1 VIVNTKPDIRRMT
14 PMMVNTKTP
23 PRKRQARTTKTSK
36 AMPTAALAD
45 ISLKDDVVVGTP
57 EASRLTGLSQKTL
70 RQMRCERTGPRWL
83 KLGDKK
89 QSRAAY
95 RRSDL
100 ERWIE
105 SRVVS
110 VGGQS

>member
-1 VIVNTKPDIRRMT
+1 MSAK
-14 PMMVNTKTP
+14 TKTP
-23 PRKRQARTTKTSK
+23 PQRRKARTTKTTTRTP
-36 AMPTAALAD
+36 AMAVAD

-70 RQMRCERTGPRWL
+70 RQMRCEKTGPRWF
-83 KLGDKK
+83 KLGDKR

-100 ERWIE
+100 ERWIA

>member
-1 VIVNTKPDIRRMT
+1 VNTTPDITRTTQMI
-14 PMMVNTKTP
+14 VKAKTP
-23 PRKRQARTTKTSK
+23 PQKRQARTTKTSK
-36 AMPTAALAD
+36 AKPTTAVAD

-70 RQMRCERTGPRWL
+70 RQMRCERTGPRWF

-100 ERWIE
+100 ERWIA
-105 SRVVS
+105 SRVVA

>member
-1 VIVNTKPDIRRMT
+1 MIAKA
-14 PMMVNTKTP
+14 KTLSM
-23 PRKRQARTTKTSK
+23 KRTTKGSK
-36 AMPTAALAD
+36 ASPSAALAD
-45 ISLKDDVVVGTP
+45 ISLKDDCVVGTP

-70 RQMRCERTGPRWL
+70 RQLRCEKTGPRWF

-100 ERWIE
+100 ERWLV
-105 SRVVS
+105 SRVVT
-110 VGGQS
+110 VGGQA